1 MLVRLIHEKHGEHIA
16 YSQVEVDKCL
26 ENGWR
31 YKPEPKAVEVVEAP
45 KKRGR
50 PKKVEK

>member
-31 YKPEPKAVEVVEAP
+31 YKPEPKAEEPP